1 MRAANRCVMKQT
13 VEQLAYSAPALE
25 KGLDVLELLAKDGRP
40 RTMASIAEELGRSK
54 SEIFRMIFVL
64 LHRGYLERLPG
75 TDEIYLTDRLLS
87 LALQTQRVRDLVS
100 EALPAMQALS
110 TQTQCSAHLVVV
122 HQGETMVVA
131 SASGIADMN
140 FTLKLGYRRL
150 ALDATSGLVILAFQ
164 DEHRRHRLVEEAAAK
179 MEAPLQVAEV
189 EAELDR
195 IRARGYELH
204 RSRDFMGLLDVCCP
218 ILDAEGNALAAL
230 ILSYLKRRGRP
241 NSLMASLGALQ
252 GTCATI
258 AEKMS

>member
-1 MRAANRCVMKQT
+1 MTQT
-13 VEQLAYSAPALE
+13 DEQMAYSAPALE

-40 RTMASIAEELGRSK
+40 RTMAAIAEQLGRSK

-64 LHRGYLERLPG
+64 LHRGYLERLPD

-100 EALPAMQALS
+100 EALPALRKLS
-110 TQTQCSAHLVVV
+110 EETQCSAHLVVV

-140 FTLKLGYRRL
+140 FTLKLGYRRP
-150 ALDATSGLVILAFQ
+150 ALDATSGQVILAFQ
-164 DEHRRHRLVEEAAAK
+164 DGQRQQKLIEEAAAK
-179 MEAPLQVAEV
+179 MTAPVNAAKAAADLE
-189 EAELDR
+189 R
-195 IRARGYELH
+195 IRAQGYELH

-218 ILDAEGNALAAL
+218 ILDAEGHAVAAV

-241 NSLMASLGALQ
+241 NSLMPSLSALQ
-252 GTCATI
+252 STCA
-258 AEKMS
+258 AVAARMS

>member
-1 MRAANRCVMKQT
+1 MVKT
-13 VEQLAYSAPALE
+13 DKSIAYSAPALE

-64 LHRGYLERLPG
+64 LHRGYLERQPD
-75 TDEIYLTDRLLS
+75 TDKIYLTDRLLY

-100 EALPAMQALS
+100 EALPAMRKLS
-110 TQTQCSAHLVVV
+110 EDTQCSAHLVVV

-140 FTLKLGYRRL
+140 FTLKLGYRRP
-150 ALDATSGLVILAFQ
+150 ALDATSGQVILAFQ
-164 DEHRRHRLVEEAAAK
+164 DEQRRQMLVAEATAK
-179 MEAPLQVAEV
+179 MKMPLKATEV
-189 EAELDR
+189 EANLAR
-195 IRARGYELH
+195 IRTQGYELH

-218 ILDAEGNALAAL
+218 ILDAEGNAVAAV

-241 NSLMASLGALQ
+241 NSLMPSLGALQ
-252 GTCATI
+252 GTCAAI
-258 AEKMS
+258 AARMS